1 MAEPG
6 IPLSKLIAELR
17 KELIAAKEQGKDQ
30 DLKLQVEEAEVELQV
45 VVTQEDVVGGGVK
58 FWVLNAEANEKSANA
73 TTQKIKLKLKPH
85 TVGDEDFDMGRTK
98 KRTNTPA
105 EQKGR

>member
-1 MAEPG
+1 MAESR

-45 VVTQEDVVGGGVK
+45 VVTQGENDEVGVK
-58 FWVLNAEANEKSANA
+58 FWVLNAAMKDSYSNA
-73 TTQKIKLKLKPH
+73 TTQKIKLKLKPS
-85 TVGDEDFDMGRTK
+85 VDGEDTTFKMGRTK
-98 KRTNTPA
+98 
-105 EQKGR
+105 